1 VSTVETFTVDAHEIS
16 QLTADLIKAAPLAVL
31 KVEPIVKK
39 AAQNVKKA
47 MQADA
52 NKSRHFKQIA
62 RTVTYDVNVGQF
74 GGDASVDAEIG
85 YDKSVGSVAALAGI
99 AIFGTSRPGGGT
111 VRNPVEALNDEA
123 PNLERALG
131 AIGDGILI

>member
-1 VSTVETFTVDAHEIS
+1 MSGVESFVVDTHELS
-16 QLTADLIKAAPLAVL
+16 QLTADLIKGAPLAVL

-39 AAQNVKKA
+39 AAQNIKKA

-52 NKSRHFKQIA
+52 SKSRHFRQIA
-62 RTVTYDVNVGQF
+62 ATVNYDITTHQF
-74 GGDASVDAEIG
+74 AGDASVDAEIG
-85 YDKSVGSVAALAGI
+85 YDKSAGPAAALAGI

-123 PNLERALG
+123 PKLDAQLG
-131 AIGDGILI
+131 AIGEGILI